1 MLVEVNPNY
10 TRSSTGKTEH
20 FFFLTLKTTYLE
32 DVVAIFINILN
43 ALPIHTGPI
52 T

>member
-10 TRSSTGKTEH
+10 TRSSTGKT
-20 FFFLTLKTTYLE
+20 TLNTTYLE

-43 ALPIHTGPI
+43 ALPVHTGPI